1 MSVEIE
7 PINVPMPLHLG
18 EVNCYLLKTE
28 FGFLL
33 VDTGAPSGRKYLE
46 KELERLGCH
55 PDSLRLI
62 VLTHGDF
69 DHTGSAA
76 YLRQKY
82 RSPIAMHPDDAGMAE
97 YADMFW
103 NRGKGNILFSK
114 LVPLLFGF
122 TKKSRFTPDVLV
134 QDGFDLSE
142 FGMDACI
149 LSLPGHS
156 KGSVGILTSS
166 GDLFCGDLLMNDKGQ
181 PSLGFGEPDGFIMS
195 IHRLKEMQIQT
206 VYPGHGSP
214 FQTHP
219 GLWDSLNNEHN
230 STRISN

>member
-1 MSVEIE
+1 MTMKIHAIGVT
-7 PINVPMPLHLG
+7 MPLHLG
-18 EVNCYLLKTE
+18 SVNCYLLKTE
-28 FGFLL
+28 SGFLL
-33 VDTGAPSGRKYLE
+33 VDTGAPSGRNYLE

-55 PDSLRLI
+55 PGSLRLI

-82 RSPIAMHPDDAGMAE
+82 RSQIAMHPDDAGMAE

-122 TKKSRFTPDVLV
+122 TKKARFTPDVLL

-181 PSLGFGEPDGFIMS
+181 PSLGFGEPAGFIPS
-195 IHRLKEMQIQT
+195 INRLKGLQIRT

-214 FQTHP
+214 FQGDHD
-219 GLWDSLNNEHN
+219 LWDSLYNEHN